1 MIHEGSHFPK
11 TLDIFFVILRTDCT
25 SCRQN
30 HAGGVWVS
38 FSNDKSHEFHISYLK
53 QQTDVMNLRR
63 EGKHKYIT
71 PLILMHIIQI
81 IPCQWQK
88 RSAVNVSYSVCQL
101 SWKANLCREVT
112 MIATSK
118 MCFYHHSLSFFYY
131 LTKVCDFNYRIKP
144 RLQVFWNAIAGGN
157 AEKVAVLILSKK

>member
-118 MCFYHHSLSFFYY
+118 MCFYHHSLSFFI
-131 LTKVCDFNYRIKP
+131 IKLKSVTSIIELSRGCKCLEM
-144 RLQVFWNAIAGGN
+144 RLQEGMQ
-157 AEKVAVLILSKK
+157 KKLLY